1 MLLDEKE
8 DLLAAVGSLREQYRA
23 AWHESAARFNIFDAL
38 NVECK
43 ELSHSKFLSFLLNP
57 SQRHDQGDRYLRS
70 FLALVDITVRDDLDR
85 AEVVTEH
92 SISPYGQLDV
102 LIRIPSVLTLCIEN
116 KVAAQDQDN
125 QIKSYLNW
133 LDSLRT
139 GPDIRALVY
148 LTPQARRP
156 QDPLLGCDVRPLK
169 LLSYS
174 QIADWVECQ
183 SQSFP
188 VRLRTVTEMYVQT
201 CRKIAGVA
209 MSPKIDGQSWLAIVA
224 ATAGVDNFR
233 HPACYAILAGD
244 LSSTKCYYGIR
255 RKAAKNTTADT
266 SDTFDEQI
274 SRELTTDL
282 HFSSNDWFCGYRYFS
297 DEGIFTGS
305 PDETEWLV
313 QLNAD
318 NHLTEMPLAAKIA
331 EDIWGLMSRFRGPLE
346 KLNAPW
352 H

>member
-1 MLLDEKE
+1 MKNEYIDDIGQLLTTPQHFANALDI
-8 DLLAAVGSLREQYRA
+8 
-23 AWHESAARFNIFDAL
+23 ARFIGREKPRVIERFWQNVRNLVRAQVVRENIT
-38 NVECK
+38 
-43 ELSHSKFLSFLLNP
+43 
-57 SQRHDQGDRYLRS
+57 DRW
-70 FLALVDITVRDDLDR
+70 AVD
-85 AEVVTEH
+85 
-92 SISPYGQLDV
+92 
-102 LIRIPSVLTLCIEN
+102 
-116 KVAAQDQDN
+116 
-125 QIKSYLNW
+125 
-133 LDSLRT
+133 
-139 GPDIRALVY
+139 
-148 LTPQARRP
+148 
-156 QDPLLGCDVRPLK
+156 
-169 LLSYS
+169 
-174 QIADWVECQ
+174 
-183 SQSFP
+183 
-188 VRLRTVTEMYVQT
+188 
-201 CRKIAGVA
+201 